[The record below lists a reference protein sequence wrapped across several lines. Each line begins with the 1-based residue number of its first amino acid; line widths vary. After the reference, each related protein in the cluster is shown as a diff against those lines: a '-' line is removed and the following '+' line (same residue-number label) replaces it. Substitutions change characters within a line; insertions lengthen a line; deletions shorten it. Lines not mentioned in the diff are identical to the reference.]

1 MKKIFTNPTFDR
13 RLNSNIYKELKKLEP
28 SQPNNPIKKW
38 GKELNKEF
46 SPEFQEIKMD
56 KKNLKKMFNFISH

>member
-13 RLNSNIYKELKKLEP
+13 RLNSSIYKELKKLDP
-28 SQPNNPIKKW
+28 SQPNNTIKKW